1 VSPPL
6 ATDDPARADEVN
18 VPAAAPGRSRLRVA
32 GRSGERGLAWL
43 MLLPS
48 LVVFALF
55 VFWPL
60 GRTLYLSVHGNDIFG
75 APAAY
80 VGFDHYTTM
89 MSAEFGQ
96 VLATTGLF
104 TLFSVVP
111 AVAGA
116 LVVVLLLE
124 ARIRGVRAL
133 RTGFALPFAF
143 SVATASVVFAVIYN
157 PAIGVA
163 NGLLNAVGVGR
174 VNWLTDPSIALPAV
188 CAATVWMNFGYNILV
203 LSAGVAAISPE
214 VVEAA
219 RLDGATGW
227 RLASRIT
234 VPLLSPQLFFLIV
247 VSTIHALQSFGQIH
261 ILTKGGPDSSTTT
274 LVYSIYEKA
283 FAFGSSDF
291 GAASA
296 EAVVLLLIM
305 LACTAVQF
313 GVLERRVHYR

>member
-1 VSPPL
+1 MPPPPTVVN
-6 ATDDPARADEVN
+6 APPDDRTPTADSVRPTVRRE
-18 VPAAAPGRSRLRVA
+18 PSRRI
-32 GRSGERGLAWL
+32 ETGLGWL
-43 MLLPS
+43 LLLPS
-48 LVVFALF
+48 VVVFGLF

-60 GRTLYLSVHGNDIFG
+60 GRTLYLSVHGNDLFG
-75 APAAY
+75 APSVY
-80 VGFDHYTTM
+80 VGAEHYREM
-89 MSAEFGQ
+89 LSAEFGR
-96 VLATTGLF
+96 VLVTTGLF
-104 TLFSVVP
+104 TLFSVLP
-111 AVAGA
+111 AVLGA

-124 ARIRGVRAL
+124 ARIRGVRVL
-133 RTGFALPFAF
+133 RTAFALPFAF
-143 SVATASVVFAVIYN
+143 SVATASVIFAIIYN

-163 NGLLNAVGVGR
+163 NGLLGSFGIDR

-188 CAATVWMNFGYNILV
+188 AAATVWMNFGYNVLV

-234 VPLLSPQLFFLIV
+234 IPLLSPQLFFLIV

-261 ILTKGGPDSSTTT
+261 ILTKGGPDQATTT

-291 GAASA
+291 GSASA
-296 EAVVLLLIM
+296 QAVVLLVVM
-305 LACTAVQF
+305 LGCTAVQF
-313 GVLERRVHYR
+313 GILERRVHYR